1 MFNFN
6 SLLTA
11 VRLCGTELYI
21 RLLICCLLD
30 GFGRFLS
37 CYLIWNS
44 IRCVHRSFLHKYC
57 CMNVDYFQIKPNT
70 GSAVESKYIH
80 KLSEEENSCGNFS
93 RRRWAH
99 SEIQTEN
106 KTNLKRLFI
115 SPRGFLFSSAE
126 NESYRVNS
134 CTNQSD
140 FSPAVEVFSC
150 WRAVLIP
157 VI

>member
-1 MFNFN
+1 MW
-6 SLLTA
+6 
-11 VRLCGTELYI
+11 I
-21 RLLICCLLD
+21 
-30 GFGRFLS
+30 
-37 CYLIWNS
+37 
-44 IRCVHRSFLHKYC
+44 
-57 CMNVDYFQIKPNT
+57 YFQIKPNT
-70 GSAVESKYIH
+70 GSVVESKCIH
-80 KLSEEENSCGNFS
+80 IWSGGNSNFS

-99 SEIQTEN
+99 CEIQTEN

-115 SPRGFLFSSAE
+115 SRHYFLFSSAE

-157 VI
+157 VIWAAFTVASSVPQACVMLGVSPAFDLIKSLWIKTPFTRPHNYSREPQRGRSRK